1 MGASS
6 AYLTAVVA
14 GAMTAGIGAA
24 NVLAV
29 PPDQVE
35 PAQSTVR
42 DVGLAAYI
50 KIPIIDIGPTPG
62 PLSITRK
69 LAIEAGTN
77 PLLLGIIQEG
87 GNTYNLP
94 GLNTLVNSTS
104 HPRVQAEQGPDYL
117 DFAFLSD
124 RTEAAG
130 WNLLGDV
137 ATSEAEVS
145 GSRNV
150 HFRPLLGGA
159 EGIGGRLY
167 GTLDETAPNRPI
179 TRSLTLLG
187 SGFETTSNRKTG
199 VFDGAL
205 SVIPFN
211 GFKAVG
217 DGTLVA
223 GDNTT
228 TANLGSLEFGAGS
241 KGALGGN
248 AGLCLGSAK
257 GTGGCTNGETAFA
270 GLNAPISLG
279 LGTGGSS
286 TNIFSVNFPKDNLAI
301 ALGKGRFAVTGEL
314 GGTVSVGGLEFGR
327 AIPIDFQIPR
337 ASSLLSSTSSRQSP
351 TVKTSFIAVPGKT
364 GSDNG
369 TASTGRHAARDA
381 VNEAVSNVQTA
392 VRTAV
397 SNVTQSKPRHAKPGT
412 GTNTAD

>member
-24 NVLAV
+24 NVLAT
-29 PPDQVE
+29 PPDVAE
-35 PAQSTVR
+35 TAQSAPSEVNLSA
-42 DVGLAAYI
+42 VV
-50 KIPIIDIGPTPG
+50 IPIIDFDETVG
-62 PLSITRK
+62 PLRLVREI
-69 LAIEAGTN
+69 AIEAGTN
-77 PLLLGIIQEG
+77 PLLLGIIQQG
-87 GNTYNLP
+87 GNSYNLP

-104 HPRVQAEQGPDYL
+104 HPRVQAERGADYL

-124 RTEAAG
+124 RTESAG
-130 WNLLGDV
+130 WNLLGGV
-137 ATSEAEVS
+137 ATSDAEVN

-150 HFRPLLGGA
+150 HFRPLLGGV
-159 EGIGGRLY
+159 EGIGARLY
-167 GTLDETAPNRPI
+167 GTLDETAPNTPI
-179 TRSLTLLG
+179 SRSISVLG

-228 TANLGSLEFGAGS
+228 TANLGSLKFGAGS
-241 KGALGGN
+241 KGTLGGN
-248 AGLCLGSAK
+248 AGLCFGSAK

-270 GLNAPISLG
+270 GLNAPITLG

-286 TNIFSVNFPKDNLAI
+286 TNIFSVNFPKDNLAV
-301 ALGKGRFAVTGEL
+301 ALGNGRFAVTGQL

-327 AIPIDFQIPR
+327 PIDIDFQIPR
-337 ASSLLSSTSSRQSP
+337 ATSLSSTSSSRQQQN
-351 TVKTSFIAVPGKT
+351 VKNSFLAVPGDVGSNKT
-364 GSDNG
+364 
-369 TASTGRHAARDA
+369 TASTGRHAARDV
-381 VNEAVSNVQTA
+381 VNSAISDVKTA
-392 VRTAV
+392 VKTAV
-397 SNVTQSKPRHAKPGT
+397 SNVTPSKPRHAKPDT
-412 GTNTAD
+412 DK

>member
-1 MGASS
+1 M
-6 AYLTAVVA
+6 
-14 GAMTAGIGAA
+14 
-24 NVLAV
+24 
-29 PPDQVE
+29 
-35 PAQSTVR
+35 
-42 DVGLAAYI
+42 
-50 KIPIIDIGPTPG
+50 
-62 PLSITRK
+62 
-69 LAIEAGTN
+69 
-77 PLLLGIIQEG
+77 
-87 GNTYNLP
+87 
-94 GLNTLVNSTS
+94 
-104 HPRVQAEQGPDYL
+104 
-117 DFAFLSD
+117 
-124 RTEAAG
+124 
-130 WNLLGDV
+130 
-137 ATSEAEVS
+137 
-145 GSRNV
+145 
-150 HFRPLLGGA
+150 
-159 EGIGGRLY
+159 
-167 GTLDETAPNRPI
+167 
-179 TRSLTLLG
+179 
-187 SGFETTSNRKTG
+187 
-199 VFDGAL
+199 
-205 SVIPFN
+205 
-211 GFKAVG
+211 
-217 DGTLVA
+217 VA

-257 GTGGCTNGETAFA
+257 GTGGCTDGETAFA

-381 VNEAVSNVQTA
+381 VNEAVSNVKTA
-392 VRTAV
+392 VKTAV